1 MNDLING
8 LKKLLIFMS
17 SMAGSKV
24 SKIIT
29 SLNALEE
36 DLDSL
41 NEKVAGMKKQLVI
54 KVQSEITTML
64 EKSREMAIK
73 EADKII
79 EASKQKA
86 ATQSQEITKEAEAR
100 LAESQSRI
108 EANFDDAVGYVVTTV
123 LKA

>member
-1 MNDLING
+1 
-8 LKKLLIFMS
+8 MS

-73 EADKII
+73 EAGKII

-86 ATQSQEITKEAEAR
+86 AAQSQEITKEAEAR

>member
-86 ATQSQEITKEAEAR
+86 AAQSQEITKEAEAR